1 MILSAFAESFSIA
14 ALVPFLSVLTDPSQ
28 IWQLEQ
34 VRTIAIK
41 LGVIKSSM
49 LLLPITCFFCTAVIC
64 SSLIRL
70 ATLSF
75 GFRLSALIGS
85 DLSCKCY
92 SNSLYKPYI
101 DHLNSNTSKTIGT
114 VTEHISGTITAIN
127 AGLQMLTSLIISL
140 FIILTL
146 FILNSGIAIFSL
158 IIVSSSYY
166 IIGLSV
172 KSRLR
177 ANSLI
182 TSNASKEQI
191 KLIQEGLGAIR
202 DILVNRNQGFY
213 IHSYKLID
221 RKRRIR
227 QGESNFLSI
236 FPRFALE
243 AVGLIMIAL
252 VAYNYS
258 RESGLG
264 TNIIPILGTLAL
276 GAQRLLPACQQ
287 VYLNWAIVRSY
298 SFEISSVIDLLNKKV
313 EKEHKIKVIKN
324 FNLNKSLILKNI
336 YYSYS
341 NDSDYSINDL
351 SLEIIKGQRIGIIGK
366 TGSGKSTLIDIIMGL
381 LQPQKGEILVDGV
394 NLLGKNNKE
403 LIHSWRSSISHVP
416 QSIYLSDSSIE
427 SNIALGCKENE
438 IDHKLIRHCSRQAQ
452 LDRFIMSLPNKY
464 RTITGERGVRLSGG
478 QRQRIGIARAL
489 YKQSEILILDEAT
502 SALDNQT
509 EEDFVTSIE
518 KLSRGLTIVI
528 VAHRIS
534 TIRKCDKLIELREG
548 KIINFGTPSD
558 LLNIN

>member
-1 MILSAFAESFSIA
+1 
-14 ALVPFLSVLTDPSQ
+14 
-28 IWQLEQ
+28 
-34 VRTIAIK
+34 
-41 LGVIKSSM
+41 
-49 LLLPITCFFCTAVIC
+49 
-64 SSLIRL
+64 
-70 ATLSF
+70 
-75 GFRLSALIGS
+75 
-85 DLSCKCY
+85 
-92 SNSLYKPYI
+92 
-101 DHLNSNTSKTIGT
+101 GT

-313 EKEHKIKVIKN
+313 E
-324 FNLNKSLILKNI
+324 
-336 YYSYS
+336 
-341 NDSDYSINDL
+341 
-351 SLEIIKGQRIGIIGK
+351 
-366 TGSGKSTLIDIIMGL
+366 
-381 LQPQKGEILVDGV
+381 
-394 NLLGKNNKE
+394 
-403 LIHSWRSSISHVP
+403 
-416 QSIYLSDSSIE
+416 
-427 SNIALGCKENE
+427 
-438 IDHKLIRHCSRQAQ
+438 
-452 LDRFIMSLPNKY
+452 
-464 RTITGERGVRLSGG
+464 
-478 QRQRIGIARAL
+478 
-489 YKQSEILILDEAT
+489 
-502 SALDNQT
+502 
-509 EEDFVTSIE
+509 
-518 KLSRGLTIVI
+518 
-528 VAHRIS
+528 
-534 TIRKCDKLIELREG
+534 
-548 KIINFGTPSD
+548 
-558 LLNIN
+558 